1 MPRESNDSRPD
12 LILVECTYC
21 KIPDARQSHHRRT
34 GNQGMRNVHGHARR
48 TEEGTGTAGTVGT
61 ERMAQRW
68 QIDRGEI
75 LSVSLPRLDREI
87 YIYISCPS
95 SAPIFLPPS
104 TPRNLVNNFTLLGYI
119 SSCNII
125 RSPFRR
131 FFCHP
136 SSKMPLY
143 NVRDLLASQLGFP
156 HSHAKRTLLF

>member
-1 MPRESNDSRPD
+1 MYMDTPD
-12 LILVECTYC
+12 GQKKVLELLELL
-21 KIPDARQSHHRRT
+21 
-34 GNQGMRNVHGHARR
+34 GLNEWRNVGKS
-48 TEEGTGTAGTVGT
+48 TEGG
-61 ERMAQRW
+61 
-68 QIDRGEI
+68 I